1 MSNDKQKRTNA
12 SLQGGEGNDA
22 YGEDARDFGVGRQR
36 DQRAFDPGHDD
47 SGDRDPDRDPTARRP
62 EQAEARQTEEGQ

>member
-1 MSNDKQKRTNA
+1 MNNDQKKTND

-22 YGEDARDFGVGRQR
+22 YGEDASDFGVGGQR

-47 SGDRDPDRDPTARRP
+47 AGDRDPDRDPTARRP
-62 EQAEARQTEEGQ
+62 EQAETEQ